1 MHVDGCPVLLQ
12 RLDTAQ
18 TGNGVIEA
26 LSERYEVEA
35 IDQAHLRFRVAV
47 DDARFPDEAVV
58 RLACVLDEI
67 DPDWQER
74 FAWPKAV
81 GQSTRD

>member
-1 MHVDGCPVLLQ
+1 MYVDGCRVILRQ
-12 RLDTAQ
+12 LDTAQ
-18 TGNGVIEA
+18 TGSEVIEA

-35 IDQAHLRFRVAV
+35 LDPAQLLLRVKV
-47 DDARFPDEAVV
+47 NDARFVDEAVV

-74 FAWPKAV
+74 FAWPK
-81 GQSTRD
+81 GSSLSP